1 MRILKEI
8 LKWFPILYIN
18 RKQENSLVLPRR
30 WGKLLFW
37 EIPTT
42 RFSIM
47 DLVEIKSLSWSGYQR
62 NKMTNPFSCILTSF
76 MKYPI
81 KNNLCNTAE
90 RSEVFCYTP
99 QLSDRK
105 DEANKTNES
114 NSNKQPYVPFVG
126 INIKTFGEGF
136 KSNDLLSDN
145 EEKRLLSHSCVKKVM
160 RCRIKNNKKQIDSN
174 LDNVVRHLPNDRVFT
189 VFGKKYN
196 DYSSLRFVLN

>member
-1 MRILKEI
+1 MG
-8 LKWFPILYIN
+8 
-18 RKQENSLVLPRR
+18 QVVVLGDPDDTFFNN
-30 WGKLLFW
+30 GFGGDK
-37 EIPTT
+37 
-42 RFSIM
+42 
-47 DLVEIKSLSWSGYQR
+47 KSPWSVYQR
-62 NKMTNPFSCILTSF
+62 NKMKNPFSCILTSF

-114 NSNKQPYVPFVG
+114 NSNKQSYVPFVG

-145 EEKRLLSHSCVKKVM
+145 EEKRLLSRSCVKKGYEV
-160 RCRIKNNKKQIDSN
+160 QD
-174 LDNVVRHLPNDRVFT
+174 
-189 VFGKKYN
+189 
-196 DYSSLRFVLN
+196 